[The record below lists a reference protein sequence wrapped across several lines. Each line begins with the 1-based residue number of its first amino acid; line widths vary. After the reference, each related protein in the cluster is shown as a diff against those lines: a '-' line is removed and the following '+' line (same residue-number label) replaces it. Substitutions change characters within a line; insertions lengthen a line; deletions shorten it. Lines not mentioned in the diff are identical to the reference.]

1 MKRWDDQGLTA
12 TQRTILDRIKAIGPM
27 TIQEL
32 CAELEL
38 SRDGARK
45 AINGLHEAR
54 RIYIRDWPYLGT
66 QRSRQWA
73 LRTSNQQDATKPAA
87 CTKPEYDRRFR
98 ERHKITIARRKS
110 MLPPSP
116 FQGLLA

>member
-1 MKRWDDQGLTA
+1 MKRWDAQGLTV
-12 TQRTILDRIKAIGPM
+12 TQRAILDRIKAIGPL

-38 SRDGARK
+38 SREGARK
-45 AINGLHEAR
+45 AINGLHR
-54 RIYIRDWPYLGT
+54 TKLLYIRDWPYQST

-73 LRTSNQQDATKPAA
+73 LRTVGQQDAQKPPA
-87 CTKPEYDRRFR
+87 CTRSDYDRRFR

-116 FQGLLA
+116 FQGLMT